1 MILQNIVLIAA
12 VAIPAVLLVLL
23 RTNSAVVFFALCSGS
38 LLVRFIGDDANLV
51 GTVVGNNSHA
61 VSQYAE
67 LVLLL
72 LPAVVVAIILRKT
85 VSTTKIAFNV
95 LPAIA
100 VGLVGV
106 LLAVPLLPGGMQASV
121 VNTEGWKLLEHSQE
135 LVLGASVLVSV
146 VVLWITRSKL
156 GGSGKKHH

>member
-1 MILQNIVLIAA
+1 MILQNIVLIIA
-12 VAIPAVLLVLL
+12 VAAPAALLVLL
-23 RTNSAVVFFALCSGS
+23 RTNAAVVFFSLCAGS
-38 LLVRFIGDDANLV
+38 LLVRYVGDDASLV

-67 LVLLL
+67 LILLL
-72 LPAVVVAIILRKT
+72 LPALAVAIILRKS
-85 VSTTKIAFNV
+85 VSTTKIVFNV
-95 LPAIA
+95 IPAIA

-106 LLAVPLLPGGMQASV
+106 LLAVPLLPGGVQANIIS
-121 VNTEGWKLLEHSQE
+121 TEGWKLLEHSQE
-135 LVLGASVLVSV
+135 LVLGASVLASV